1 MQTANVLVA
10 LGGDRGNSVP
20 KHVTAPEIMVLLA
33 IHGDD
38 AVYDIEPAEDIERS
52 NTEEINR
59 LRATYF
65 ATGEDGKPKID
76 AVYTGKTPMLHQDLA
91 DLELPDDLYKATER
105 AKAPAKSTGKKKA
118 AAKGDDGILD

>member
-20 KHVTAPEIMVLLA
+20 KNVTAPEIAVLLA

-52 NTEEINR
+52 NTAEIGR
-59 LRATYF
+59 LRATY
-65 ATGEDGKPKID
+65 AGLDDDGKPRID
-76 AVYTGKTPMLHQDLA
+76 QVYAGKTPMLHQDLA
-91 DLELPDDLYKATER
+91 DLELPDDAFKATER
-105 AKAPAKSTGKKKA
+105 AKAPAKSKKKA
-118 AAKGDDGILD
+118 AAKTDDGILD